1 MELRRDIRKARD
13 LRVASTDV
21 ERLLWTYLR
30 GRRLRNFKFRRQQP
44 IAGYIVDFV
53 CVETRLVIELDGG
66 QHSEHSAYDD
76 HRSAILEKSGFRVLR
91 FWNDEVLKNIEGVLE
106 EILRQLEAPP
116 SPQPSPASGRGG

>member
-1 MELRRDIRKARD
+1 MELRRGITNARN

-21 ERLLWTYLR
+21 ERVLWTHLR
-30 GRRLRNFKFRRQQP
+30 GRRLGNFKFRRQQP
-44 IAGYIVDFV
+44 ICGYIVDFA

-66 QHSEHSAYDD
+66 QHSEQVTQDA
-76 HRSAILEKSGFRVLR
+76 HRTAMLAKNGFRVMR
-91 FWNDEVLKNIEGVLE
+91 FWNDEVLKNLEGVLE